1 MVEKI
6 FEVKTL
12 KSVIIKNVFE
22 VIKSYIKETNIMINK
37 DGIKISTMDA
47 SKISVTHIQ
56 LDANKFEYYYC
67 AKPMIIGI
75 DTTTFYKAIKS
86 TNRRETIT
94 FYMNKSDEDKLGIEL
109 SDPFMGKKKDY
120 QIPLLVLDDKIIN
133 ISEMSFDYVINIP
146 SIQFQQIIKDIQ
158 LLEGQLVEIKTI
170 GKQIIFS
177 CDDGL
182 AIFKTSISEIDE
194 SVNEEQKALL
204 QQNGEDIRTVKF
216 ERSNNKIMQGKFK
229 LNFLMNFIKASHLCE
244 NMNILLTND
253 MPLIL
258 EYYVADLGVMRF
270 LLMSHVDIK

>member
-6 FEVKTL
+6 FEIKTL

-37 DGIKISTMDA
+37 DGIKISTMDT
-47 SKISVTHIQ
+47 SKVSVTHIR
-56 LDANKFEYYYC
+56 LDAKKFEYYHC
-67 AKPMIIGI
+67 EKPMIIGI

-94 FYMNKSDEDKLGIEL
+94 FYMNKCDEDKLGVEL
-109 SDPFMGKKKDY
+109 ADPFMGKKKDY

-133 ISEMSFDYVINIP
+133 ISDMSFDYVINMP

-158 LLEGQLVEIKTI
+158 LLEGKLVEIKTI

-177 CDDGL
+177 CEDGL
-182 AIFKTSISEIDE
+182 AAFKTSISEIDE
-194 SVNEEQKALL
+194 NLNAEQKALL
-204 QQNGEDIRTVKF
+204 LQNGEDVRSVKF
-216 ERSNNKIMQGKFK
+216 ERSNNKIVQGKFK

-253 MPLIL
+253 KPLIL

-270 LLMSHVDIK
+270 LLMSYIDID